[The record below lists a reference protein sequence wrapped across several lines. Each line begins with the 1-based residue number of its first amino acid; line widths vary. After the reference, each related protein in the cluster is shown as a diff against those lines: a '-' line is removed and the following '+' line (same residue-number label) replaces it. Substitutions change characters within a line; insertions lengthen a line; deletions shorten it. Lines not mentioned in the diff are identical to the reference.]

1 MMKEQIP
8 MVKINGPSITLPS
21 FSLISDQLT
30 LFPSSEDAAEQRTAS
45 IATDE
50 QFDLNFFPQKENM
63 GDAQARFPLL
73 GNQNID
79 LGSLETTT
87 MPVPSITQSLSPLEN
102 RYTRVDIFFT
112 FF

>member
-1 MMKEQIP
+1 MMKEDIP

-21 FSLISDQLT
+21 FSLISDQLK
-30 LFPSSEDAAEQRTAS
+30 LFPSSEEAEQRTAS

-87 MPVPSITQSLSPLEN
+87 MPVPLITQSFTPLEN
-102 RYTRVDIFFT
+102 RYVIPRQ
-112 FF
+112 